1 MLINAIITAKAKGA
15 ATTFGAQIMP
25 VQKGDIIIYNN
36 KEFTVTSVKQKIEF
50 NKTQCLIVEIEHKEN
65 LASLFN

>member
-1 MLINAIITAKAKGA
+1 MLINAIITEKEKGMT
-15 ATTFGAQIMP
+15 TTFGAQIIP
-25 VQKGDIIIYNN
+25 VQKGDIIIHKN

-50 NKTQCLIVEIEHKEN
+50 NQTQYLVEIEHKED